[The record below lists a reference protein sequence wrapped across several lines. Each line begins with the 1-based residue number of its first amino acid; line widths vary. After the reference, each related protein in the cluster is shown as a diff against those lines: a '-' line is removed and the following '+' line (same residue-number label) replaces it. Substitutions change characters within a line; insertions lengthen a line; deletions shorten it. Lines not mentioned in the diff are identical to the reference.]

1 MKVISVMGIGLYQNQ
16 EELLIALKNRPT
28 LIILMF
34 GKTYEKAFFLLI
46 IKIVKIAIQLVKS
59 YDFMTQYRF
68 YVLNRL

>member
-34 GKTYEKAFFLLI
+34 GKTYEKTFFLLT

-59 YDFMTQYRF
+59 YNFMIQYRF
-68 YVLNRL
+68 YVLNRS

>member
-34 GKTYEKAFFLLI
+34 GKTYEKTFFLLT
-46 IKIVKIAIQLVKS
+46 IKIVKITIQLVKS
-59 YDFMTQYRF
+59 YDFMIQYRF
-68 YVLNRL
+68 YVLNRS

>member
-34 GKTYEKAFFLLI
+34 GKTYEKTFFLLT
-46 IKIVKIAIQLVKS
+46 IKIVKIVIQLVKS
-59 YDFMTQYRF
+59 YDFMIQYRF
-68 YVLNRL
+68 YVLNRS